1 MWILDH
7 KRDTLY
13 RVSDR
18 VFSLSKDEALGRAP
32 MHGSGPYSCAY
43 RGTQLQNRPKSS
55 YSAPYTYNKAIDR

>member
-18 VFSLSKDEALGRAP
+18 VFSLSKDEALGSP
-32 MHGSGPYSCAY
+32 CTY
-43 RGTQLQNRPKSS
+43 RKTTHSSPQVIKRFIDKCIVLKSI
-55 YSAPYTYNKAIDR
+55 NG

>member
-18 VFSLSKDEALGRAP
+18 VFSLSKDEALEL
-32 MHGSGPYSCAY
+32 HY
-43 RGTQLQNRPKSS
+43 
-55 YSAPYTYNKAIDR
+55 IDLS

>member
-18 VFSLSKDEALGRAP
+18 VFSLSKDEALGTP
-32 MHGSGPYSCAY
+32 G
-43 RGTQLQNRPKSS
+43 RPKVSCEMLAFLS
-55 YSAPYTYNKAIDR
+55 QSEHSTGTVRIVVDAAAVRE

>member
-18 VFSLSKDEALGRAP
+18 VFSLSKDEALGGVP
-32 MHGSGPYSCAY
+32 MD
-43 RGTQLQNRPKSS
+43 L
-55 YSAPYTYNKAIDR
+55 

>member
-18 VFSLSKDEALGRAP
+18 VFSLSKDEALGSIVQYGSVQCTSTVQYPSIPVPHRA
-32 MHGSGPYSCAY
+32 HTAA
-43 RGTQLQNRPKSS
+43 QQ
-55 YSAPYTYNKAIDR
+55 AH